1 MKYLIV
7 GLGNVGEEY
16 EGTRLNRLSD
26 NSNLI
31 PSVLHVFLSDF
42 SKRLSHE
49 KVNGLK
55 VFKMDLV

>member
-1 MKYLIV
+1 MIMR
-7 GLGNVGEEY
+7 NEQEEY

-26 NSNLI
+26 NSNIIL
-31 PSVLHVFLSDF
+31 SVLDVFFVYSIF
-42 SKRLSHE
+42 ASHE